1 MKKALIIFI
10 VLLLVSTGLTIYFGL
25 TSKDAYNRGYNEG
38 TGDITAYEQM
48 IEEYKNDILK
58 MSSELENAKTELT
71 ETITKLNNALEQ
83 NSQDKQKITEL
94 TTQIEDLTNQIST
107 LQNEIEELEL
117 KLEAYAKYEGVA
129 VSANFY
135 VDGKPYSVDIINIE
149 TDVVEFPTNFTVEGA
164 RFAGWSLDGQTVIQ
178 NTENYTITEDTDFY
192 AVLMCDINFYI
203 NGTNT
208 TKSVI
213 KGTILNTILPDTP
226 EYDNYI
232 FEGFYQDEN
241 KVEEEIVI
249 TQHMSLIA
257 KFREFVDLKLT
268 AEQASG
274 SINGDSINVIF
285 DYADTGFVSDF
296 FGFLLF
302 DLTINEE
309 LVEDYDSN
317 EYTFNVNGK
326 EVYIMSV
333 VSASSRTI
341 FSIYS
346 RNYEALT
353 ENDIE
358 DTINIIFNQN
368 DISIRIYNGVLTEV
382 INEK

>member
-1 MKKALIIFI
+1 MKKALVIFI
-10 VLLLVSTGLTIYFGL
+10 VLLLASTGLTIYFGL

-83 NSQDKQKITEL
+83 NSQDKQTIADL
-94 TTQIEDLTNQIST
+94 TTQIEDLTSQIST
-107 LQNEIEELEL
+107 LQNEIKELEL

-149 TDVVEFPTNFTVEGA
+149 TDVVEFPTNITVEGT

-203 NGTNT
+203 NGTKT

-213 KGTILNTILPDTP
+213 KGTILNTILPDIS

-232 FEGFYQDEN
+232 FEGFYQDKN

-257 KFREFVDLKLT
+257 KFREFLDIKLS

-274 SINGDSINVIF
+274 TVNGGSILITCDYDDIDFDNGLFGLVFDLAINGEFIK
-285 DYADTGFVSDF
+285 
-296 FGFLLF
+296 
-302 DLTINEE
+302 
-309 LVEDYDSN
+309 DYDD
-317 EYTFNVNGK
+317 YIFNVNGN
-326 EVYIMSV
+326 EVYI
-333 VSASSRTI
+333 SSLLATSSKAVL
-341 FSIYS
+341 SIYS
-346 RNYEALT
+346 KNYGTLT
-353 ENDIE
+353 EDDIE
-358 DTINIIFNQN
+358 DTINIILN
-368 DISIRIYNGVLTEV
+368 DISIRVYNNNLTEV

>member
-1 MKKALIIFI
+1 MKKALVIFI
-10 VLLLVSTGLTIYFGL
+10 VLLLASTGLTIYFGL

-83 NSQDKQKITEL
+83 NSQDKQTIADL
-94 TTQIEDLTNQIST
+94 TTQIEDLTSQIST
-107 LQNEIEELEL
+107 LQNEIKELEL

-149 TDVVEFPTNFTVEGA
+149 TDVVEFPTNITVEGT

-192 AVLMCDINFYI
+192 AVLMCDVDFSI

-208 TKSVI
+208 SKSVI
-213 KGTILNTILPDTP
+213 KGTMLNSILPDVP
-226 EYDNYI
+226 DYDNYI
-232 FEGFYQDEN
+232 FEGFYQGKN
-241 KVEEEIVI
+241 KIEEDIAI
-249 TQHMSLIA
+249 TQHMSLTA
-257 KFREFVDLKLT
+257 KFREFLDIKLS

-274 SINGDSINVIF
+274 AVNAGSILITYDYDDIDFDNGLFGLVFDLAINGEFIK
-285 DYADTGFVSDF
+285 
-296 FGFLLF
+296 
-302 DLTINEE
+302 
-309 LVEDYDSN
+309 DYDD
-317 EYTFNVNGK
+317 YIFNVNGN
-326 EVYIMSV
+326 EVYI
-333 VSASSRTI
+333 SSLLATSSKAVL
-341 FSIYS
+341 SIYS
-346 RNYEALT
+346 KNYGTLT
-353 ENDIE
+353 EDDIE
-358 DTINIIFNQN
+358 DTINIILN
-368 DISIRIYNGVLTEV
+368 DISIRVYNNNLTEV

>member
-1 MKKALIIFI
+1 MKKALVIFI
-10 VLLLVSTGLTIYFGL
+10 VLLLASTGLTIYFGL

-58 MSSELENAKTELT
+58 MSSELENAKTDLT

-83 NSQDKQKITEL
+83 NSQDKETIADL
-94 TTQIEDLTNQIST
+94 TTQIEDLTSQIST
-107 LQNEIEELEL
+107 LQNEIKELEL

-149 TDVVEFPTNFTVEGA
+149 TDVVEFPTNITVEGT

-203 NGTNT
+203 NGTKT

-213 KGTILNTILPDTP
+213 KGTILNTILPDIP

-232 FEGFYQDEN
+232 FEGFYQDKN

-257 KFREFVDLKLT
+257 KFREFLDIKLS

-274 SINGDSINVIF
+274 TVNGGNILITCDYDDIDFDNGLLGLAFDLAINGEFIK
-285 DYADTGFVSDF
+285 
-296 FGFLLF
+296 
-302 DLTINEE
+302 
-309 LVEDYDSN
+309 DYD
-317 EYTFNVNGK
+317 EYIFNVKGN
-326 EVYIMSV
+326 EVYI
-333 VSASSRTI
+333 SALLATSSKAVL
-341 FSIYS
+341 SIYS
-346 RNYEALT
+346 KNFGTLT
-353 ENDIE
+353 EDDIE
-358 DTINIIFNQN
+358 DTINIILN
-368 DISIRIYNGVLTEV
+368 DISIRVYNNNLTEV